1 MLQLHVLLLLLLLQ
15 LLVVLYYLMLLL
27 VQLLL
32 CLLFR
37 LLLLVSL
44 VLMLSLVLLVS
55 LVLLLLLKLVS
66 LMLLQR
72 SRRLLLLWTWCL
84 LDSLRWLL
92 LLWRYTSGLR
102 GSLALGLHLGLGR
115 SGRVRDGR
123 SRCHLRSERFRFWL
137 GHCRRREV
145 ARVAALPAALWCIFD
160 LGMGMTLRYI
170 G

>member
-1 MLQLHVLLLLLLLQ
+1 MLQLYVLLLLLLLLLLLQ

-37 LLLLVSL
+37 LLLLLSL
-44 VLMLSLVLLVS
+44 VLMLSLVLL
-55 LVLLLLLKLVS
+55 LS

-72 SRRLLLLWTWCL
+72 NRRLLLLWTWRL
-84 LDSLRWLL
+84 LNSLRWLL
-92 LLWRYTSGLR
+92 RLWRYTGGLR

-123 SRCHLRSERFRFWL
+123 SRCHLRSERFRL
-137 GHCRRREV
+137 GLCHCRRREV
-145 ARVAALPAALWCIFD
+145 ARVAALPAALGRIFD
-160 LGMGMTLRYI
+160 LGVGMALRFL

>member
-1 MLQLHVLLLLLLLQ
+1 MLQLYVLLLLLLLLLLLQ

-37 LLLLVSL
+37 LLSL
-44 VLMLSLVLLVS
+44 VLMLSLVLL
-55 LVLLLLLKLVS
+55 LS

-72 SRRLLLLWTWCL
+72 NRRLLLLWTWRL
-84 LDSLRWLL
+84 LNSLRWLL
-92 LLWRYTSGLR
+92 RLWRYTGGLR

-123 SRCHLRSERFRFWL
+123 SRCHLRSERFRL
-137 GHCRRREV
+137 GLCHCRRREV
-145 ARVAALPAALWCIFD
+145 ARVAALPAALGRIFD
-160 LGMGMTLRYI
+160 LGVGMALRFL